1 MPGAPTYRHRAW
13 RSYCRATTRFRE
25 QPTFLVLGAQR
36 CGTTFLYECL
46 RAQPGV
52 MGAREKE
59 VHFFDLDFHRGL
71 GWYRSHF
78 PASAAVRARAAL
90 GTTRVAVGEASP
102 YYLFHPDVPR
112 RVERC
117 LPEARFLVLVRD
129 PVDRAY
135 SHYRHERALG
145 HEQLGFEEAL
155 DAEERRLAGEELRLL
170 TDERYVS
177 FAHRHFSYFARGR
190 YAVQLGRWFDR
201 FPRDRFMVLASEALF
216 SDPHGTVRRVLR
228 FLGVQPTD
236 VRLPG
241 PPSAATGPPLP
252 EGTREALSRRYRE
265 PNADL
270 AQLVDAFDRAPA
282 WLPSPRPR

>member
-1 MPGAPTYRHRAW
+1 MAPGVPTYRHGAW
-13 RSYCRATTRFRE
+13 RWYCRATTRFRV
-25 QPTFLVLGAQR
+25 QPTFLILGAQR

-59 VHFFDLDFHRGL
+59 VHFFDLEFHRGL

-78 PASAAVRARAAL
+78 PASAAVRARAAA
-90 GTTRVAVGEASP
+90 GTSPVAVGEASP

-117 LPEARFLVLVRD
+117 LPAARFVVLVRD

-145 HEQLGFEEAL
+145 HEQLVFEEAL
-155 DAEERRLAGEELRLL
+155 EAEERRLAGEEQRLL

-177 FAHRHFSYFARGR
+177 FAHRHFSYFSRGH
-190 YAVQLGRWFDR
+190 YAVQLRRWFER
-201 FPRDRFMVLASEALF
+201 FPRDRFMVIASEALF
-216 SDPHGTVRRVLR
+216 SDPQGTVRRVLR
-228 FLGVQPTD
+228 FVGAQPTD
-236 VRLPG
+236 VRLPE
-241 PPSAATGPPLP
+241 PRPAAAGPPLP
-252 EGTREALSRRYRE
+252 EGTRDALSRRYRE
-265 PNADL
+265 ANADL
-270 AQLVDAFDRAPA
+270 IRLVDTVDPA
-282 WLPSPRPR
+282 VGWIPR

>member
-1 MPGAPTYRHRAW
+1 VAGGGPSYRHRAW
-13 RSYCRATTRFRE
+13 RWYCRATTAFRV
-25 QPTFLVLGAQR
+25 QPTFLILGAQR

-46 RAQPGV
+46 RAQPAV

-59 VHFFDLDFHRGL
+59 VHFFDLEFHRGL

-78 PASAAVRARAAL
+78 PASAVVRARAAAA
-90 GTTRVAVGEASP
+90 TSPVAVGEASP

-112 RVERC
+112 RVERY
-117 LPEARFLVLVRD
+117 LPHARFVVLVRD

-145 HEQLGFEEAL
+145 HERLAFEEAL
-155 DAEERRLAGEELRLL
+155 EAEERRLAGEEQRLL

-190 YAVQLGRWFDR
+190 YAVQLRRWFDR

-216 SDPHGTVRRVLR
+216 SDPQATVRRVLR
-228 FLGVQPTD
+228 FVGAQPTD
-236 VRLPG
+236 VRLPT
-241 PPSAATGPPLP
+241 PPRAAAGPPLP
-252 EGTREALSRRYRE
+252 QGTRDALWNRYRE
-265 PNADL
+265 QNADL
-270 AQLVDAFDRAPA
+270 ARLVDTFDPA
-282 WLPSPRPR
+282 VVWTPP